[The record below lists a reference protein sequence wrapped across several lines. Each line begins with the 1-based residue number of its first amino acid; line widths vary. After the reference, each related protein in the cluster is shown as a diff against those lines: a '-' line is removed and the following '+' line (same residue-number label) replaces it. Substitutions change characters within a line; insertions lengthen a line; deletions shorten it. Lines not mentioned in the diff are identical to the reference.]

1 MLEQNL
7 NETIIRFHKK
17 TNEYVLNNRV
27 LGVEEVKTFCELSQR
42 DVRIVTT
49 EKRKRISLNPY
60 SGGKCI
66 PIQRILILM
75 AIK

>member
-1 MLEQNL
+1 MLEQSL

-27 LGVEEVKTFCELSQR
+27 LGVEDVKSLCEFSQR

-49 EKRKRISLNPY
+49 NKRKRINKKIELCCKQKLCGMTFY
-60 SGGKCI
+60 VKY
-66 PIQRILILM
+66 
-75 AIK
+75 

>member
-1 MLEQNL
+1 MLEQSL

-27 LGVEEVKTFCELSQR
+27 LGVEEVKALCEFSQR

-49 EKRKRISLNPY
+49 EKRKRISKKIQLCCKQTL
-60 SGGKCI
+60 SGNTFYVKY
-66 PIQRILILM
+66 
-75 AIK
+75 

>member
-17 TNEYVLNNRV
+17 TNEYILNNRV
-27 LGVEEVKTFCELSQR
+27 LGVEEVKTLCELSQR

-49 EKRKRISLNPY
+49 EKRKRISKKTQLCCKQTL
-60 SGGKCI
+60 SGNTFYVKY
-66 PIQRILILM
+66 
-75 AIK
+75 